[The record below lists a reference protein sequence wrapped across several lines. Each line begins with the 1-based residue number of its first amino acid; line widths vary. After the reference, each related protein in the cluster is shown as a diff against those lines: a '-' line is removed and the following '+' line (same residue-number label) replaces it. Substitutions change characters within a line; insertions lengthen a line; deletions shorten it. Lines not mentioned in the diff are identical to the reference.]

1 MAAVVALPATSRVV
15 AKLGLYLATFMAVF
29 DIAVVYLAL
38 PAMESSIG
46 AGLADQQWI
55 ASAYGLMEAGFTL
68 AAGTL
73 GDLYGRKRVY
83 LLGIVIFLAGSVASG
98 LAPNPGFLIAARF
111 LQGVGGA
118 IAMALPLAIL
128 VATAHD
134 DADRERTIRALI
146 TIAGLGAITA
156 PLLGGVLVHA
166 FGWRSI
172 FFVNVPVGLFVL
184 YAAIAHVPESPRDVS
199 KRLDLPGQVTSAL
212 ALIAASFAAIEGNAF
227 GWRSPAIGVAVVLA
241 LASFGAFVA
250 IERRSPAPML
260 RFAVLRRPTLAAS
273 ATNLLM
279 MNLAFFQMYLIASLF
294 LQNVRQIGALETGW
308 YLLANNAAFFAAN
321 QFGGGIA
328 RRIGL
333 RTASIAGLL
342 LGAVATAIPALF
354 DLTIPPE
361 LFAIPLGLS
370 GLGWGFAFTPLN
382 ALAMDGVD
390 SAETGM
396 ASGILNLGR
405 PLGAVFGTAVFGS
418 IVAAAMTGS
427 LARRLVA
434 LDVDTQTRLQ
444 VGVVLH
450 HGGLWTLPGT
460 AQRYGLPLNT
470 FRDTLSHGFI
480 RGMHLSALAA
490 GVLCFV
496 AAVYAARTLPVTP
509 PSDRS

>member
-1 MAAVVALPATSRVV
+1 
-15 AKLGLYLATFMAVF
+15 
-29 DIAVVYLAL
+29 
-38 PAMESSIG
+38 
-46 AGLADQQWI
+46 
-55 ASAYGLMEAGFTL
+55 
-68 AAGTL
+68 
-73 GDLYGRKRVY
+73 
-83 LLGIVIFLAGSVASG
+83 
-98 LAPNPGFLIAARF
+98 
-111 LQGVGGA
+111 
-118 IAMALPLAIL
+118 
-128 VATAHD
+128 
-134 DADRERTIRALI
+134 
-146 TIAGLGAITA
+146 
-156 PLLGGVLVHA
+156 
-166 FGWRSI
+166 
-172 FFVNVPVGLFVL
+172 
-184 YAAIAHVPESPRDVS
+184 
-199 KRLDLPGQVTSAL
+199 VTSAL